1 MLVDDVSFMKPVITH
16 DSRNTIYRYPF
27 GAVEAGSAVTLR
39 CDVEGDGT
47 EKVIL
52 RLWQEGAV
60 ETLVAMQPEV
70 WKRKQLQTEK
80 EETLSAKEV
89 ASVPDGAGI
98 DEAPTKIVTDALRQ
112 EKIKTPVASCIPATK
127 EVREKRRYACRITAP
142 KSGCLL
148 WYYFIVKTQERT
160 YYYGNNTAQLGG
172 WGQQYEQEPPS
183 YQITVYDRG
192 AATPEWMK
200 DTVVYQIF
208 PDRFNRGNVP
218 LSQFGG
224 KPDALLHGNWNDRPR
239 YIKDPVAGNIL
250 YFDFFGGTLEGI
262 REKLDYLADMGITC
276 LYLNPVFAS
285 RSNHHYDT
293 GDYKTIDPFLGT
305 EEEFSNLCKEAKEYG
320 IRIILDGVFSHTG
333 DDSIYFNRQ
342 GNYPGTGAYQSKNSP
357 YYSWYQ
363 FKKYPEEYSCWWGDK
378 SLPEVDETD
387 SGYQDFIIKEKDSVL
402 KHWLKAGIIGWRL
415 DVADELPDEF
425 LTAFYSELKKSD
437 PEAALI
443 GEVWEDASNKIS
455 YSKQRAYL
463 CGGKLDS
470 VMNYVLRR
478 LMLDFL
484 LGRSDAGHT
493 NTLYLQQ
500 MENYPKENFYA
511 MLNLAGSHDVER
523 ILSVLDEND
532 DKEKNSKAAGDINQG
547 DIAGKTGNENITDT
561 ISDNRL
567 ATKKVSPKVSAEF
580 SNLGIGERRLLVLWA
595 WQMTLPGMP
604 CIYYGDESGLRGG
617 KDPDNRRPYPWGRE
631 NKTLQAYCR
640 DFIRLRKKY
649 DALRTGRMIPVYAEG
664 DVYIYARSIEGGKD
678 VFGKPAE
685 DGLFFVMLNRGTQAR
700 TVRVYTGELAFGEL
714 QSVGPVSAEPV
725 PVVNGIFTVTLPPL
739 GQQIYK
745 CEEAD
750 TTVPEKAG
758 GLTEILP
765 AGNGNRTDLRKAGIL
780 LHPTSLW
787 GETGAEKKAA
797 AKEWIDF
804 LAAAGQKIWQ
814 LLPLNPPGLGNSPYL
829 SVSAFAGHETLFAE
843 ENENKDVGAVFAEN
857 HKDIS
862 KNALSGKTETIAI
875 EKQKRYIAFCRE
887 NSYWLPDYALFRAL
901 QDHFHKPWQEWPE
914 DIRTRRPAALKKYGR
929 LLEQQIERYKWKQF
943 NFACAWQDIKSYANA
958 KGVSILGDMP
968 IFVAADSADC
978 WAHPEYFYLDEEG
991 YPEEVAGVPPDYFSA
1006 TGQIWGNP
1014 LYRWDVMEK
1023 DGFRWWKERFRAITQ
1038 FTDMVRVDHFRGFA
1052 AAWAVPKGEKDAT
1065 TGSWKPAKGREMF
1078 LALRKELPD
1087 LQMVAEDLGQIS
1099 EDVYQLKNELGLP
1112 GMRILQFH
1120 LQHRPDGIT
1129 DFATEPNCV
1138 AYTGTHDNNTL
1149 RGWLEEEVSPELR
1162 NQLRSLCGKEPDT
1175 WSLIEYL
1182 YSRRAETVIV
1192 PLQDVLGLPS
1202 SCRMNTPGTPSGNWI
1217 WKMEQEGMT
1226 KELAKRLALLVEKYR
1241 R

>member
-1 MLVDDVSFMKPVITH
+1 MDDVSFMQPVIIH

-52 RLWQEGAV
+52 RLWQEGAG
-60 ETLVAMQPEV
+60 ETLVPMKAEQ
-70 WKRKQLQTEK
+70 WKRKRETAEK
-80 EETLSAKEV
+80 EKTLSVEEAV
-89 ASVPDGAGI
+89 PVPDDAVI
-98 DEAPTKIVTDALRQ
+98 DEAPAKTVTEPVQ
-112 EKIKTPVASCIPATK
+112 NEKIKTPTASRIPATK
-127 EVREKRRYACRITAP
+127 EVKEKRRYVCRITVP
-142 KSGCLL
+142 DTGCLL
-148 WYYFIVKTQERT
+148 WYYFIVKTAEKT

-192 AATPEWMK
+192 AITPEWMK
-200 DTVVYQIF
+200 DAVVYQIF
-208 PDRFNRGNVP
+208 PDRFNRGKVP
-218 LSQFGG
+218 LSQFSG
-224 KPDALLHGNWNDRPR
+224 KPNALLHGNWNDRPR
-239 YIKDPVAGNIL
+239 YIKDPAAGNIL

-262 REKLDYLADMGITC
+262 REKLEYLADMGITC

-293 GDYKTIDPFLGT
+293 GDYKKIDPFLGT
-305 EEEFSNLCKEAKEYG
+305 EEEFSNLCKEAKEHG

-342 GNYPGTGAYQSKNSP
+342 GIYPGTGAYQSKNSP

-363 FKKYPEEYSCWWGDK
+363 FIKFPEEYSCWWGDK

-387 SGYQDFIIKEKDSVL
+387 SSYQDFIIKDKDSVL
-402 KHWLKAGIIGWRL
+402 KHWLKAGISGWRL

-484 LGRSDAGHT
+484 LGRADAGHT

-500 MENYPKENFYA
+500 MENYPKENLYA
-511 MLNLAGSHDVER
+511 MLNLTGSHDVER
-523 ILSVLDEND
+523 ILSLLDEAD
-532 DKEKNSKAAGDINQG
+532 DSKTGSSMAGETGKDSSAGQTVCDNVVLNKNSL
-547 DIAGKTGNENITDT
+547 TDKQ
-561 ISDNRL
+561 NV
-567 ATKKVSPKVSAEF
+567 TKES
-580 SNLGIGERRLLVLWA
+580 GMDIGERRLLLFWA

-604 CIYYGDESGLRGG
+604 CIYYGDEAGLRGG

-631 NKTLQAYCR
+631 NKKLQACCR
-640 DFIRLRKKY
+640 AFIQLRKKY
-649 DALRTGRMIPVYAEG
+649 DALRTGRMIPIYAEG

-685 DGLFFVMLNRGTQAR
+685 DGLFFVTLNRGSQAR

-725 PVVNGIFTVTLPPL
+725 SVVNGIFTVTLPPL
-739 GQQIYK
+739 SQRIYK
-745 CEEAD
+745 CEETDTNVPGKAD
-750 TTVPEKAG
+750 
-758 GLTEILP
+758 GLSEILP
-765 AGNGNRTDLRKAGIL
+765 AGNGNRAGLRKAGIL

-787 GETGAEKKAA
+787 GETVAGKKAA

-814 LLPLNPPGLGNSPYL
+814 ILPLNPPGLGNSPYL

-843 ENENKDVGAVFAEN
+843 ENETNNINAVLSDN
-857 HKDIS
+857 HKNTP
-862 KNALSGKTETIAI
+862 KKVLREKTETTV
-875 EKQKRYIAFCRE
+875 EKGQKTYPEFCSE

-914 DIRTRRPAALKKYGR
+914 EVRTRRPAALKKYGK
-929 LLEQQIERYKWKQF
+929 LLEKQADIYKWKQYEF
-943 NFACAWQDIKSYANA
+943 FCAWQDIKSYANA
-958 KGVSILGDMP
+958 KGICILGDMP

-978 WAHPEYFYLDEEG
+978 WAHPEYFNLDEQG

-1014 LYRWDVMEK
+1014 LYRWDIMKK
-1023 DGFRWWKERFRAITQ
+1023 DDYRWWKERFRAITQ
-1038 FTDMVRVDHFRGFA
+1038 FTDMVRVDHFRGFV
-1052 AAWAVPKGEKDAT
+1052 AAWGVPRGEKDAT

-1087 LQMVAEDLGQIS
+1087 LKLVAEDLGQIS
-1099 EDVYQLKNELGLP
+1099 EDVYRLKNELGLP

-1120 LQHRPDGIT
+1120 LQNRADGLC

-1149 RGWLEEEVSPELR
+1149 QGWLEEEVSPELC
-1162 NQLRSLCGKEPDT
+1162 NQLRCLCGKEPDA
-1175 WSLIEYL
+1175 WSLMEYL
-1182 YSRRAETVIV
+1182 YSRRAATVIV
-1192 PLQDVLGLPS
+1192 PAQDILRLPS
-1202 SCRMNTPGTPSGNWI
+1202 SCRMNTPGIPSGNWI
-1217 WKMEQEGMT
+1217 WKMEKEGLT
-1226 KELAKRLALLVEKYR
+1226 KELAKKLALLVQKYR

>member
-1 MLVDDVSFMKPVITH
+1 MILLLDVAQTMQPVIVH
-16 DSRNTIYRYPF
+16 DSRNTTYRCPF
-27 GAVEAGSAVTLR
+27 GAVEAGSVVTLR

-47 EKVIL
+47 EQVTL
-52 RLWQEGAV
+52 RLWQEGAG
-60 ETLVAMQPEV
+60 ETLVAMQPET
-70 WKRKQLQTEK
+70 WKRKQEAEK
-80 EETLSAKEV
+80 EEKRPDENTNELSLQEETKTKKASDSLTRKE
-89 ASVPDGAGI
+89 AR
-98 DEAPTKIVTDALRQ
+98 KQ
-112 EKIKTPVASCIPATK
+112 
-127 EVREKRRYACRITAP
+127 RRYVCRITTP
-142 KSGCLL
+142 ETGCLL
-148 WYYFIVKTQERT
+148 WYYFIVKTADKT
-160 YYYGNNTAQLGG
+160 FYYGNNAARLGG

-192 AATPEWMK
+192 AVTPDWMK
-200 DTVVYQIF
+200 QAVMYQIF
-208 PDRFNRGNVP
+208 PDRFNRGDVP
-218 LSQFGG
+218 LSQFSG
-224 KPDALLHGNWNDRPR
+224 KPNALLHGSWNDLPR
-239 YIKDPVAGNIL
+239 YIKDPAGGGIL
-250 YFDFFGGTLEGI
+250 YFDFFGGTLKGI

-276 LYLNPVFAS
+276 LYLNPVFES

-293 GDYKTIDPFLGT
+293 GNYKKIDSFLGT
-305 EEEFSNLCKEAKEYG
+305 EEDFINLCKEAKEKD

-333 DDSIYFNRQ
+333 DDSIYFNRR
-342 GNYPGTGAYQSKNSP
+342 GNYPGTGAYQSKTSP

-363 FKKYPEEYSCWWGDK
+363 FKKFPEEYSCWWGDK

-387 SGYQDFIIKEKDSVL
+387 SSYQNFIIRDEDSVL
-402 KHWLKAGIIGWRL
+402 KHWLKAGISGWRL

-425 LTAFYSELKKSD
+425 LKVFYSELKKSVPD
-437 PEAALI
+437 AALI

-484 LGRSDAGHT
+484 LGRADAGHT

-500 MENYPKENFYA
+500 MENYPKENLYA
-511 MLNLAGSHDVER
+511 MLNLTGSHDVER
-523 ILSVLDEND
+523 ILSVLAETSDQNRPGKAGRELMHEN
-532 DKEKNSKAAGDINQG
+532 A
-547 DIAGKTGNENITDT
+547 TD
-561 ISDNRL
+561 SSVL
-567 ATKKVSPKVSAEF
+567 S
-580 SNLGIGERRLLVLWA
+580 IGEQRLLLFWA

-604 CIYYGDESGLRGG
+604 CIYYGDEAGLLGG

-631 NKTLQAYCR
+631 NKKLQAYCR
-640 DFIRLRKKY
+640 TFIQLRKKF

-685 DGLFFVMLNRGTQAR
+685 DGLFFVALNRGTELH

-714 QSVGPVSAEPV
+714 QPVGPVPAEPV
-725 PVVNGIFTVTLPPL
+725 STVNGIFTVTLPPL
-739 GQQIYK
+739 GQQIYQCVEK
-745 CEEAD
+745 GVYLPEQANGFPERVPAD
-750 TTVPEKAG
+750 NKISP
-758 GLTEILP
+758 I
-765 AGNGNRTDLRKAGIL
+765 NLRKAGIL

-787 GETGAEKKAA
+787 GHTGREKKKA

-804 LAAAGQKIWQ
+804 LAAAGQRIWQ
-814 LLPLNPPGLGNSPYL
+814 ILPLNPPGLGDSPYL

-843 ENENKDVGAVFAEN
+843 TEEKTCGSTKKTLSSAN
-857 HKDIS
+857 IS
-862 KNALSGKTETIAI
+862 IKVEEQQNYL
-875 EKQKRYIAFCRE
+875 AFCQE

-901 QDHFHKPWQEWPE
+901 RDHFHKPWQEWPE
-914 DIRTRRPAALKKYGR
+914 EIRIRRPAALKKYGK
-929 LLEQQIERYKWKQF
+929 LLEKQTEIYKRKQF
-943 NFACAWQDIKSYANA
+943 EFFRVWQEIKVCANT
-958 KGVSILGDMP
+958 KGIEILGDMP

-991 YPEEVAGVPPDYFSA
+991 YPEEAAGVPPDYFSA
-1006 TGQIWGNP
+1006 AGQIWGNP

-1038 FTDMVRVDHFRGFA
+1038 FTDRIRIDHFRGFV
-1052 AAWAVPKGEKDAT
+1052 AAWGVPRGEKDAT
-1065 TGSWKPAKGREMF
+1065 AGSWKPAKGREMF
-1078 LALRKELPD
+1078 LALREELPD
-1087 LQMVAEDLGQIS
+1087 LLLVAEDLGQIS
-1099 EDVYQLKNELGLP
+1099 EEVYRLKNELGLP

-1120 LQHRPDGIT
+1120 FQNRADGIC

-1162 NQLRSLCGKEPDT
+1162 NQLRCLTGSEPDS

-1192 PLQDVLGLPS
+1192 PAQDILDLPS
-1202 SCRMNTPGTPSGNWI
+1202 SCRMNTPGIPSGNWM
-1217 WKMEQEGMT
+1217 WKMEEGCLT
-1226 KELAKRLALLVEKYR
+1226 EELANKLAKLVSKYAR
-1241 R
+1241 GSI

>member
-1 MLVDDVSFMKPVITH
+1 MKPVIVH

-52 RLWQEGAV
+52 RLWQEGAG
-60 ETLVAMQPEV
+60 ETLVPMDVEQ
-70 WKRKQLQTEK
+70 WKRKQ
-80 EETLSAKEV
+80 ETAATIKPPA
-89 ASVPDGAGI
+89 ASQIPGKAVP
-98 DEAPTKIVTDALRQ
+98 K
-112 EKIKTPVASCIPATK
+112 
-127 EVREKRRYACRITAP
+127 EKRRYVCRITAP
-142 KSGCLL
+142 ESGCLL
-148 WYYFIVKTQERT
+148 WYYFIVKTEGKT

-192 AATPEWMK
+192 AATPDWLK
-200 DTVVYQIF
+200 HAVVYQIF

-218 LSQFGG
+218 LSQFSG
-224 KPDALLHGNWNDRPR
+224 KPNALLHGNWDDLPR

-250 YFDFFGGTLEGI
+250 YFDFFGGTLKGI
-262 REKLDYLADMGITC
+262 REKLNYLADMGITC

-293 GDYKTIDPFLGT
+293 GDYKKIDSFLGT
-305 EEEFSNLCKEAKEYG
+305 EEDFSNLCKEAKEHG

-387 SGYQDFIIKEKDSVL
+387 SSYQDFIIKDEDSVL
-402 KHWLKAGIIGWRL
+402 KHWLKAGISGWRL

-470 VMNYVLRR
+470 VMNYVLRQ

-484 LGRSDAGHT
+484 LGRADAGHT

-523 ILSVLDEND
+523 ILSVLDVSE
-532 DKEKNSKAAGDINQG
+532 KELPGG
-547 DIAGKTGNENITDT
+547 PTEL
-561 ISDNRL
+561 SD
-567 ATKKVSPKVSAEF
+567 
-580 SNLGIGERRLLVLWA
+580 LGTGERRLLLLWA

-604 CIYYGDESGLRGG
+604 CIYYGDEAGLRGG

-640 DFIRLRKKY
+640 TFIQLRKKY

-685 DGLFFVMLNRGTQAR
+685 DGLFFVMLNRGMQTR
-700 TVRVYTGELAFGEL
+700 TVRVYTGELAYGTM
-714 QSVGPVSAEPV
+714 QAAGPVPAEPV
-725 PVVNGIFTVTLPPL
+725 PVVNGIFTVMLPPL

-750 TTVPEKAG
+750 TTVPEKTD
-758 GLTEILP
+758 GLYEIRP
-765 AGNGNRTDLRKAGIL
+765 AGNGNRTGLRKAGIL

-787 GETGAEKKAA
+787 GETVAEKKAA
-797 AKEWIDF
+797 AKEWVDF
-804 LAAAGQKIWQ
+804 LTAAGQKVWQ
-814 LLPLNPPGLGNSPYL
+814 ILPLNPPGLGNSPYL

-843 ENENKDVGAVFAEN
+843 AGEPCGGEKGTE
-857 HKDIS
+857 HS
-862 KNALSGKTETIAI
+862 GKNAAAGI
-875 EKQKRYIAFCRE
+875 EKGYSAFCSE
-887 NSYWLPDYALFRAL
+887 NSYWLPDYALYRAL
-901 QDHFHKPWQEWPE
+901 RDRFRTPWQEWPA
-914 DIRTRRPAALKKYGR
+914 DIRQRTPGALKKCR
-929 LLEQQIERYKWKQF
+929 KLLADQVEAYQKKQF
-943 NFACAWQDIKSYANA
+943 DFYRAWREIKTCANA
-958 KGVSILGDMP
+958 KGISVLGDMP

-1014 LYRWDVMEK
+1014 LYRWDMMEK
-1023 DGFRWWKERFRAITQ
+1023 DGFRWWKERFRAIKQ
-1038 FTDMVRVDHFRGFA
+1038 FTDMVRVDHFRGFT

-1087 LQMVAEDLGQIS
+1087 LQLVAEDLGQIS

-1120 LQHRPDGIT
+1120 LQHRSDGIT

-1162 NQLRSLCGKEPDT
+1162 NQLRGLCGREPDT
-1175 WSLIEYL
+1175 RSLIEYL
-1182 YSRRAETVIV
+1182 YSRRADTVIV
-1192 PLQDVLGLPS
+1192 PLQDVLALPAD
-1202 SCRMNTPGTPSGNWI
+1202 CRMNTPGIPSGNWT
-1217 WKMEQEGMT
+1217 WKLEENCLT
-1226 KELAKRLALLVEKYR
+1226 DELADWLKLLAEKYR